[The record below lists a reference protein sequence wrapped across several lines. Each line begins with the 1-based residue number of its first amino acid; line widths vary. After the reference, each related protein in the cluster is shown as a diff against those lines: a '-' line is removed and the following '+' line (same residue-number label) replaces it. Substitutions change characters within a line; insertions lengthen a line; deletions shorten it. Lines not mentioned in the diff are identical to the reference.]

1 MERFCKDE
9 DGRYVWCDE
18 SEAEYAFIDI
28 EKYNGLRK
36 ALRIVR
42 DRALQQI
49 DKQIADEHGYRLVRA
64 ARVEYSRS
72 STHKVWKITK
82 STPYSIKL
90 GIEEAAYLIKQD
102 MVDYYKLR
110 PFPLKVQFGKIVR
123 MTYEDVA
130 YEIECYCEREI
141 KDEDWLRCQE
151 RNKRVTNFI
160 EEYDGLVVTEPIE
173 YSTNIGQG
181 VYEVTYYASKL

>member
-9 DGRYVWCDE
+9 DGNYVWCDE

-72 STHKVWKITK
+72 CTIKVWKITK

-102 MVDYYKLR
+102 MVEYYKLR
-110 PFPLKVQFGKIVR
+110 PFPLKRQFNEIKS
-123 MTYEDVA
+123 MTYEDIA
-130 YEIECYCEREI
+130 YEIESYFKREI
-141 KDEDWLRCQE
+141 DDTDWVRYQE
-151 RNKRVTNFI
+151 RNKMVTNFI
-160 EEYDGLVVTEPIE
+160 EQYDGLVVTEPVE

>member
-1 MERFCKDE
+1 MERFCKDK
-9 DGRYVWCDE
+9 DGRLVWCDE
-18 SEAEYAFIDI
+18 SEAEYSFIDI

-64 ARVEYSRS
+64 AIVKYSRNS
-72 STHKVWKITK
+72 IYDVWKITK

-110 PFPLKVQFGKIVR
+110 PFPLKKSFDGIKS

-130 YEIECYCEREI
+130 PEIKCYFEREI
-141 KDEDWLRCQE
+141 DDTHWLRFQE
-151 RNKRVTNFI
+151 RDKRVTDFI